1 MKFNCTGC
9 GQRLVCEDE
18 LAGQVVKCP
27 QCAERLTIPEPEEPP
42 PAQKA
47 AAPAAKTPA
56 AGAKNRAGQS
66 SSAAK
71 GKRKRSPSQY
81 KRRQKWSDNT
91 NVSMIISGLIG
102 TGMMLAYYLL
112 LFPVRNFYF
121 GQLFYRRGWVPS
133 VLVLLMGWSVGFL
146 ILKVRKLSSQKN
158 ALLLDL
164 LPEEIAKEIDSE
176 TVDDFIEHVH
186 RMPARLRES
195 FMVYRIRRG
204 LEHFAVRGSNP
215 EVANL
220 MTSQSEIDAAAVHSS
235 YSIVKV
241 FIWAIPILGF
251 IGTVLG
257 ISNAVGGFSEAM
269 DQAQDIEVLKTSLNG
284 VTSGLSVAFDTT
296 LVALVMS
303 LLVCIPVSI
312 IQKREEDFLG
322 KVDEYCS
329 ENLLKRLND
338 AGGVADVA
346 SHTQVMM
353 QALGQAMAQD
363 QGGILSGLKD
373 AQDRMAEVN
382 AEQIRFY
389 GSLNAS
395 MTEQTDLHRRQV
407 EQDLGQMAGTIQ
419 KSVLDMTEQ
428 VKALVENQVK
438 ASVENAEQHQK
449 KVAEL
454 LEQLSGP
461 IDESSAAYVKGLT
474 ESLDRMNKVLKDLGE
489 KQVEI
494 HQVVKKR
501 GWFFSRKA

>member
-1 MKFNCTGC
+1 M
-9 GQRLVCEDE
+9 
-18 LAGQVVKCP
+18 VKCP
-27 QCAERLTIPEPEEPP
+27 QCGDRLTIPESEEPAAAEKQASGASKP
-42 PAQKA
+42 PAKKRAAQKSTA
-47 AAPAAKTPA
+47 A
-56 AGAKNRAGQS
+56 R
-66 SSAAK
+66 
-71 GKRKRSPSQY
+71 GKRKRSPSHY

-91 NVSMIISGLIG
+91 NVSMLVSGLIG
-102 TGMMLAYYLL
+102 AGFTLVYYILL
-112 LFPVRNFYF
+112 LPIRRFYF
-121 GQLFYRRGWVPS
+121 GQLFMNRGWVPY
-133 VLVLLMGWSVGFL
+133 VLVLLMGWSIGFL

-164 LPEEIAKEIDSE
+164 LPEDIAEEIDAE
-176 TVDDFIEHVH
+176 TVDDFIEHVS

-220 MTSQSEIDAAAVHSS
+220 MMSQSEIDAAAVSSS

-257 ISNAVGGFSEAM
+257 ISNAVGGFSGAL

-303 LLVCIPVSI
+303 LLVSFPVSM

-389 GSLNAS
+389 GALNDS
-395 MTEQTDLHRRQV
+395 MTEQAELHRKQV
-407 EQDLGQMAGTIQ
+407 EQDLTQMAGTIQ
-419 KSVLDMTEQ
+419 GSVLEMTKH
-428 VKALVENQVK
+428 VKELVENQVK
-438 ASVENAEQHQK
+438 TSVESAEQHQK
-449 KVAEL
+449 KVADL
-454 LEQLSGP
+454 LDQLSGP
-461 IDESSAAYVKGLT
+461 IDKSSAEYVKGLA
-474 ESLDRMNKVLKDLGE
+474 ESLDRMNKVLKELGE
-489 KQVEI
+489 KHVEI